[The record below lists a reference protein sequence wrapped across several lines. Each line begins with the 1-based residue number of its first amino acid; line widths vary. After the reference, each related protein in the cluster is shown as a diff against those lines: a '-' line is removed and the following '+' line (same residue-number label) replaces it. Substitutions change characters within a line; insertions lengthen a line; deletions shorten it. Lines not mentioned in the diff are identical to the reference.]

1 MRVKGGP
8 RTRWRRKKWLKM
20 AKGYWGA
27 KSKCYSI
34 AKQTV
39 IKALT
44 YSYRDRR
51 NRKREFR
58 RLWILRI
65 NAAARQYGLKYS
77 EFIHGLK
84 LANIDLNRKMLA
96 DFAVNNPETFKY
108 LVDVAKEA
116 LSNKAA

>member
-8 RTRWRRKKWLKM
+8 KTRWRRKKWLKL

-27 KSKCYSI
+27 KSRLYKI

-44 YSYRDRR
+44 YAYRDRKV
-51 NRKREFR
+51 RKREFR
-58 RLWILRI
+58 RLWIVRI
-65 NAAARQYGLKYS
+65 NAAVRAYGLRYS

-84 LANIDLNRKMLA
+84 LAGVDVNRKMLA
-96 DFAVNNPETFKY
+96 EMAVNQPEVFKY

-116 LSNKAA
+116 LSQKVA

>member
-8 RTRWRRKKWLKM
+8 KTRWRRKKWLKM

-27 KSKCYSI
+27 KSRCYSI

-44 YSYRDRR
+44 YAYRDRK

-65 NAAARQYGLKYS
+65 NAAARQHGLKYS

-96 DFAVNNPETFKY
+96 DLAVNNPETFKY

-116 LSNKAA
+116 LNKKAA